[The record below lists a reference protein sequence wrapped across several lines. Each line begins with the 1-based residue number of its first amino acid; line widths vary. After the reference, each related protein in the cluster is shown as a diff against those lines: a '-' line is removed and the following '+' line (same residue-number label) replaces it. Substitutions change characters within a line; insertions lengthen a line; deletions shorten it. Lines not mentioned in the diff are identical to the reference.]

1 MENLHDTLPCF
12 FFNNHKNYPT
22 MMKRA
27 LHQSVVP
34 LMAVVFTLVA
44 ALVCTSCGTDSRHFR
59 IDGRLLHL
67 NQGEF
72 YVYSPDGTINGLDT
86 IKVQAG
92 RFSYE
97 VACDRPMTLMIVFPN
112 FTEQPVFAQP
122 GKSVDLKGDASHLK
136 EMTVKGTED
145 NELMNKFR
153 EMIHNAAP
161 PEMKKCAQLFVEDH
175 PESRVGAY
183 LVDRYFIH
191 DANPDTKTAVR
202 LVDLMIEKQPDN
214 GYLKRQKRQLTAS
227 FVATKGADIPN
238 VLGTT
243 VDGKTIGR
251 VQLTKAPVT
260 VVCALAT
267 WKYES
272 MSQFRRLAAYA
283 ASQQGRVAVV
293 GVSIDASPSL
303 VCSQLASQIG
313 ISDSASGL
321 AFGPSSGSSSG
332 SASGLSSGPSS
343 GSASASAQASSSS
356 RSSSTCY
363 VVCDGKMVESPF
375 FTRLGLT
382 GVPDN
387 IVIKNGRIAAAHL
400 TDNQLTEFIKEKQ
413 K

>member
-1 MENLHDTLPCF
+1 
-12 FFNNHKNYPT
+12 
-22 MMKRA
+22 MKRA

-303 VCSQLASQIG
+303 VRSQLASQIG
-313 ISDSASGL
+313 ISDSSSGL

-332 SASGLSSGPSS
+332 LASGSSS
-343 GSASASAQASSSS
+343 GSASAAAQGSSSS

>member
-1 MENLHDTLPCF
+1 
-12 FFNNHKNYPT
+12 
-22 MMKRA
+22 MKRA

-34 LMAVVFTLVA
+34 LIAVVLTLVA

-136 EMTVKGTED
+136 EMTVKGTKD

-161 PEMKKCAQLFVEDH
+161 PEMKKCAQLFVQDH

-303 VCSQLASQIG
+303 VRSQLASQIG

-332 SASGLSSGPSS
+332 SASGSSSGP
-343 GSASASAQASSSS
+343 ASAAAQGSSSS
-356 RSSSTCY
+356 RSNSTCY

>member
-1 MENLHDTLPCF
+1 
-12 FFNNHKNYPT
+12 

-136 EMTVKGTED
+136 EMTVKGTKD

-153 EMIHNAAP
+153 EMIRNAAP
-161 PEMKKCAQLFVEDH
+161 PEMKKCAQLFVQDH

-202 LVDLMIEKQPDN
+202 LVDLMIEKQPEN

-293 GVSIDASPSL
+293 GVSIDASSSL
-303 VCSQLASQIG
+303 VRSQLASQIG

-332 SASGLSSGPSS
+332 SASGLASGSSSGSS
-343 GSASASAQASSSS
+343 SASASAAAQASSSS

>member
-1 MENLHDTLPCF
+1 
-12 FFNNHKNYPT
+12 

-136 EMTVKGTED
+136 EMTVKGTKD

-153 EMIHNAAP
+153 EMIRNAAP
-161 PEMKKCAQLFVEDH
+161 PEMKKCAQLFVQDH

-202 LVDLMIEKQPDN
+202 LVDLMIEKQPEN

-293 GVSIDASPSL
+293 GVSIDASSSL
-303 VCSQLASQIG
+303 VRSQLASQIG

-332 SASGLSSGPSS
+332 SASGLASGSSSGSS
-343 GSASASAQASSSS
+343 SASASAASQGSSSS

>member
-1 MENLHDTLPCF
+1 
-12 FFNNHKNYPT
+12 

-34 LMAVVFTLVA
+34 LMAVVFTLMA

-97 VACDRPMTLMIVFPN
+97 VACDRTMTLMIVFPN

-136 EMTVKGTED
+136 EMTVKGTKD

-153 EMIHNAAP
+153 EMIRNAAP
-161 PEMKKCAQLFVEDH
+161 PEMKKCAQLFVQDH

-202 LVDLMIEKQPDN
+202 LVDLMIEKQPEN

-303 VCSQLASQIG
+303 VRSQLASQIG

-332 SASGLSSGPSS
+332 SASGLATGLASGSSSGSS
-343 GSASASAQASSSS
+343 SASASAAAQGSSSS

>member
-1 MENLHDTLPCF
+1 
-12 FFNNHKNYPT
+12 

-136 EMTVKGTED
+136 EMTVKGTKD

-153 EMIHNAAP
+153 EMIRNAAP
-161 PEMKKCAQLFVEDH
+161 PEMKKCAQLFVQDH

-202 LVDLMIEKQPDN
+202 LVDLMIEKQPEN

-303 VCSQLASQIG
+303 VRSQLASQIG

-321 AFGPSSGSSSG
+321 AFGPSSSSSSG
-332 SASGLSSGPSS
+332 SASGLASGSSSGSS
-343 GSASASAQASSSS
+343 SASASASAQASSSS

>member
-1 MENLHDTLPCF
+1 
-12 FFNNHKNYPT
+12 
-22 MMKRA
+22 MKRA

-34 LMAVVFTLVA
+34 LIAVVLTLVA

-136 EMTVKGTED
+136 EMTVKGTKD

-161 PEMKKCAQLFVEDH
+161 PEMKKCAQLFVQDH

-303 VCSQLASQIG
+303 VRSQLASQIG

-332 SASGLSSGPSS
+332 SASGSSSGP
-343 GSASASAQASSSS
+343 ASASAQGSSSS

>member
-1 MENLHDTLPCF
+1 
-12 FFNNHKNYPT
+12 

-136 EMTVKGTED
+136 EMTVKGTKD

-153 EMIHNAAP
+153 EMIRNAAP
-161 PEMKKCAQLFVEDH
+161 PEMKKCAHLFVEDH

-202 LVDLMIEKQPDN
+202 LVDLMIEKQPEN

-303 VCSQLASQIG
+303 VRSQLASQIG
-313 ISDSASGL
+313 ISDSASG
-321 AFGPSSGSSSG
+321 PSSGSSSG
-332 SASGLSSGPSS
+332 SASGLASGSSSGSS
-343 GSASASAQASSSS
+343 SASASAAAQGSSSS

>member
-1 MENLHDTLPCF
+1 
-12 FFNNHKNYPT
+12 
-22 MMKRA
+22 MKRT
-27 LHQSVVP
+27 LHQSVVS

-161 PEMKKCAQLFVEDH
+161 PEMKKCAQLFVQDH

-303 VCSQLASQIG
+303 VRSQLASQIG
-313 ISDSASGL
+313 ISDSSSGL
-321 AFGPSSGSSSG
+321 AFGPSSGLASGSSSG
-332 SASGLSSGPSS
+332 SAS
-343 GSASASAQASSSS
+343 AAAQGSSSS

>member
-1 MENLHDTLPCF
+1 
-12 FFNNHKNYPT
+12 

-136 EMTVKGTED
+136 EMTVKGTKD

-153 EMIHNAAP
+153 EMIRNAAP
-161 PEMKKCAQLFVEDH
+161 PEMKKCAQLFVQDH

-202 LVDLMIEKQPDN
+202 LVDLMIEKQPEN

-303 VCSQLASQIG
+303 VRSQLASQIG

-332 SASGLSSGPSS
+332 SASGSSSGSS
-343 GSASASAQASSSS
+343 SASASAAAQGSSSS
-356 RSSSTCY
+356 PSSSTCY

>member
-1 MENLHDTLPCF
+1 
-12 FFNNHKNYPT
+12 
-22 MMKRA
+22 
-27 LHQSVVP
+27 
-34 LMAVVFTLVA
+34 MAVVFTLVA

-161 PEMKKCAQLFVEDH
+161 PEMKKCAQLFVQDH

-283 ASQQGRVAVV
+283 ASQQGRVTVV

-303 VCSQLASQIG
+303 VRSQLASQIG

-332 SASGLSSGPSS
+332 SASGSLS
-343 GSASASAQASSSS
+343 GSASAAAQGSSSS

>member
-1 MENLHDTLPCF
+1 
-12 FFNNHKNYPT
+12 

-34 LMAVVFTLVA
+34 FMAVVFTLVA

-136 EMTVKGTED
+136 EMTVKGTKD

-153 EMIHNAAP
+153 EMISNAAP
-161 PEMKKCAQLFVEDH
+161 PEMKKCAQLFVQDH

-202 LVDLMIEKQPDN
+202 LVDLMIEKQPEN

-303 VCSQLASQIG
+303 VRSQLASQLG
-313 ISDSASGL
+313 ISDSASGSAFGS

-332 SASGLSSGPSS
+332 SASGSSSGSS
-343 GSASASAQASSSS
+343 SASASAAAQGSSSS

>member
-1 MENLHDTLPCF
+1 
-12 FFNNHKNYPT
+12 
-22 MMKRA
+22 MKRA

-34 LMAVVFTLVA
+34 LMAVVLTLVA
-44 ALVCTSCGTDSRHFR
+44 TLVCTSCGTDSRHFR

-136 EMTVKGTED
+136 EMTVKGTKD

-243 VDGKTIGR
+243 VDGRTIGR

-303 VCSQLASQIG
+303 VRSQLASQIG
-313 ISDSASGL
+313 ISDSSSGL
-321 AFGPSSGSSSG
+321 AF
-332 SASGLSSGPSS
+332 GPSS
-343 GSASASAQASSSS
+343 GSASASAQGSSSS

>member
-1 MENLHDTLPCF
+1 
-12 FFNNHKNYPT
+12 

-136 EMTVKGTED
+136 EMTVKGTKD

-153 EMIHNAAP
+153 EMIRNAAP
-161 PEMKKCAQLFVEDH
+161 PEMKKCAQLFVQDH

-202 LVDLMIEKQPDN
+202 LVDLMIEKQPEN

-303 VCSQLASQIG
+303 VRSQLASQIG

-332 SASGLSSGPSS
+332 SASGLASGSSSGSS
-343 GSASASAQASSSS
+343 SASASAAAQASSSS

>member
-1 MENLHDTLPCF
+1 
-12 FFNNHKNYPT
+12 
-22 MMKRA
+22 MKRA

-44 ALVCTSCGTDSRHFR
+44 TLVCTSCGTDSRHFR

-136 EMTVKGTED
+136 EMTVKGTKD

-202 LVDLMIEKQPDN
+202 LVDLMIEKQPEN

-243 VDGKTIGR
+243 VDGRTIGR

-293 GVSIDASPSL
+293 GVSIDASSSL
-303 VCSQLASQIG
+303 VRSQLASQIG

-321 AFGPSSGSSSG
+321 AFGPSSGLASG
-332 SASGLSSGPSS
+332 SSS

-363 VVCDGKMVESPF
+363 IVCDGKMVESPF

>member
-1 MENLHDTLPCF
+1 
-12 FFNNHKNYPT
+12 
-22 MMKRA
+22 MKRA

-136 EMTVKGTED
+136 EMTVKGTKD

-153 EMIHNAAP
+153 EMIRNAAP
-161 PEMKKCAQLFVEDH
+161 PEMKKCAQLFVQDH

-202 LVDLMIEKQPDN
+202 LVDLMIEKQPEN

-303 VCSQLASQIG
+303 VRSQLASQIG

-332 SASGLSSGPSS
+332 SASGSSSGSS
-343 GSASASAQASSSS
+343 SASASASAQGSSSS

>member
-1 MENLHDTLPCF
+1 
-12 FFNNHKNYPT
+12 

-136 EMTVKGTED
+136 EMTVKGTKD

-153 EMIHNAAP
+153 EMIRNAAP
-161 PEMKKCAQLFVEDH
+161 PEMKKCAQLFVQDH

-202 LVDLMIEKQPDN
+202 LVDLMIEKQPEN

-293 GVSIDASPSL
+293 GVSIDASSSL
-303 VCSQLASQIG
+303 VRSQLASQIG

-332 SASGLSSGPSS
+332 SASDSSSGSS
-343 GSASASAQASSSS
+343 SASASAASQGSSSS

>member
-12 FFNNHKNYPT
+12 FFNNHKKYPT

-136 EMTVKGTED
+136 EMTVKGTKD

-161 PEMKKCAQLFVEDH
+161 PEMKKCAQLFVQDH

-303 VCSQLASQIG
+303 VRSQLASQIG

-332 SASGLSSGPSS
+332 SASGSSSGP
-343 GSASASAQASSSS
+343 ASAAAQGSSSS

>member
-1 MENLHDTLPCF
+1 
-12 FFNNHKNYPT
+12 

-136 EMTVKGTED
+136 EMTVKGTKD

-153 EMIHNAAP
+153 EMIRNAAP
-161 PEMKKCAQLFVEDH
+161 PEMKKCAQLFVQDH

-202 LVDLMIEKQPDN
+202 LVDLMIEKQPEN

-227 FVATKGADIPN
+227 FVATKGADIHN

-303 VCSQLASQIG
+303 VRSQLASQIG

-332 SASGLSSGPSS
+332 SASGSSSGSS
-343 GSASASAQASSSS
+343 SASASAAAQGSSSS

>member
-1 MENLHDTLPCF
+1 
-12 FFNNHKNYPT
+12 
-22 MMKRA
+22 MKRA
-27 LHQSVVP
+27 LHQSVVS

-161 PEMKKCAQLFVEDH
+161 PEMKKCAQLFVQDH

-303 VCSQLASQIG
+303 VRSQLASQIG
-313 ISDSASGL
+313 ISDSSSGL

-332 SASGLSSGPSS
+332 LASGSSSGP
-343 GSASASAQASSSS
+343 ASASAQGSSSS

>member
-1 MENLHDTLPCF
+1 
-12 FFNNHKNYPT
+12 

-136 EMTVKGTED
+136 EMTVKGTKD

-153 EMIHNAAP
+153 EMIRNAAP
-161 PEMKKCAQLFVEDH
+161 PEMKKCAQLFVQDH

-202 LVDLMIEKQPDN
+202 LVDLMIEKQPEN

-251 VQLTKAPVT
+251 VQLTKTPVT

-303 VCSQLASQIG
+303 VRSQLASQIG

-332 SASGLSSGPSS
+332 SASGSSSGSS
-343 GSASASAQASSSS
+343 SASASAAAQGSSSS

>member
-1 MENLHDTLPCF
+1 
-12 FFNNHKNYPT
+12 

-136 EMTVKGTED
+136 EMTVKGTKD

-153 EMIHNAAP
+153 EMIRNAAP
-161 PEMKKCAQLFVEDH
+161 PEMKKYAQLFVQDH

-202 LVDLMIEKQPDN
+202 LVDLMIEKQPEN

-238 VLGTT
+238 VFGTT

-293 GVSIDASPSL
+293 GVNIDASSSL
-303 VCSQLASQIG
+303 VRSQLASQIG

-332 SASGLSSGPSS
+332 SASGLASGSSSGSS
-343 GSASASAQASSSS
+343 SASASAASQAYSSS

-382 GVPDN
+382 SVPDN

>member
-1 MENLHDTLPCF
+1 
-12 FFNNHKNYPT
+12 

-34 LMAVVFTLVA
+34 LMAVVFTLMA

-136 EMTVKGTED
+136 EMTVKGTKD

-153 EMIHNAAP
+153 EMIRNAAP
-161 PEMKKCAQLFVEDH
+161 PEMKKCAQLFVQDH

-202 LVDLMIEKQPDN
+202 LVDLMIEKQPEN

-303 VCSQLASQIG
+303 VRSQLASQIG

-332 SASGLSSGPSS
+332 SASGSSSGSS
-343 GSASASAQASSSS
+343 SASASAAAQGSSSI

>member
-1 MENLHDTLPCF
+1 
-12 FFNNHKNYPT
+12 

-136 EMTVKGTED
+136 EMTVKGTKD

-153 EMIHNAAP
+153 EMIRNAAP
-161 PEMKKCAQLFVEDH
+161 PEMKKCAQLFVQDH

-202 LVDLMIEKQPDN
+202 LVDLMIEKQPEN

-293 GVSIDASPSL
+293 GVSIDASSSL
-303 VCSQLASQIG
+303 VRSQLASQIG

-332 SASGLSSGPSS
+332 SASGLASGSSFGSL
-343 GSASASAQASSSS
+343 SASASAAAQGSSSS

>member
-1 MENLHDTLPCF
+1 
-12 FFNNHKNYPT
+12 

-136 EMTVKGTED
+136 EMTVKGTKD

-153 EMIHNAAP
+153 EMIRNAAP
-161 PEMKKCAQLFVEDH
+161 PEMKKCAQLFVQDH

-202 LVDLMIEKQPDN
+202 LVDLMIEKQPEN

-332 SASGLSSGPSS
+332 SSSGLASGSSSGSS
-343 GSASASAQASSSS
+343 SASASAAAQGSSSS

>member
-1 MENLHDTLPCF
+1 
-12 FFNNHKNYPT
+12 
-22 MMKRA
+22 MKRA

-136 EMTVKGTED
+136 EMTVKGTKD

-161 PEMKKCAQLFVEDH
+161 PEMKKCAQLFVQDH

-202 LVDLMIEKQPDN
+202 LVDLMIEKQPEN

-332 SASGLSSGPSS
+332 SASGSLS
-343 GSASASAQASSSS
+343 GSASAAAQGSSSS

>member
-1 MENLHDTLPCF
+1 
-12 FFNNHKNYPT
+12 
-22 MMKRA
+22 MKRA

-34 LMAVVFTLVA
+34 LMAVVLTLVA

-136 EMTVKGTED
+136 EMTVKGTKD

-161 PEMKKCAQLFVEDH
+161 PEMKKCAQLFVQDH

-303 VCSQLASQIG
+303 VRSQLASQLS
-313 ISDSASGL
+313 ISDSASG
-321 AFGPSSGSSSG
+321 SSSG
-332 SASGLSSGPSS
+332 P
-343 GSASASAQASSSS
+343 ASAAAQGSSS

>member
-1 MENLHDTLPCF
+1 
-12 FFNNHKNYPT
+12 

-136 EMTVKGTED
+136 EMTVKGTKD

-153 EMIHNAAP
+153 EMIRNAAP
-161 PEMKKCAQLFVEDH
+161 PEMKKCAQLFVQDH

-202 LVDLMIEKQPDN
+202 LVDLMIEKQPEN

-243 VDGKTIGR
+243 VDGRTIGR

-293 GVSIDASPSL
+293 GVSIDASSSL
-303 VCSQLASQIG
+303 VRSQLASQIG

-321 AFGPSSGSSSG
+321 AFGPSSGPSSGSSSG
-332 SASGLSSGPSS
+332 SASGSSSGSS
-343 GSASASAQASSSS
+343 SASASAAAQGSSSS

>member
-1 MENLHDTLPCF
+1 
-12 FFNNHKNYPT
+12 

-136 EMTVKGTED
+136 EMTVKGTKD

-153 EMIHNAAP
+153 EMIRNAAP
-161 PEMKKCAQLFVEDH
+161 PEMKKCAQLFVQDH

-202 LVDLMIEKQPDN
+202 LVDLMIEKQPEN

-303 VCSQLASQIG
+303 VRSQLASQIG
-313 ISDSASGL
+313 ISDLASGL

-332 SASGLSSGPSS
+332 SASGSSSGSSSGP
-343 GSASASAQASSSS
+343 ASAASQGSSSS

>member
-1 MENLHDTLPCF
+1 
-12 FFNNHKNYPT
+12 

-34 LMAVVFTLVA
+34 LMTVVLTLVA

-332 SASGLSSGPSS
+332 SASGSSSGP
-343 GSASASAQASSSS
+343 ASAAAQGSSSS

-400 TDNQLTEFIKEKQ
+400 TDNQLTEFINEKQ

>member
-1 MENLHDTLPCF
+1 
-12 FFNNHKNYPT
+12 
-22 MMKRA
+22 MKRA
-27 LHQSVVP
+27 LHQSVVS

-161 PEMKKCAQLFVEDH
+161 PEMKKCAQLFVQDH

-303 VCSQLASQIG
+303 VRSQLASQIG

-332 SASGLSSGPSS
+332 SASGSSSGP
-343 GSASASAQASSSS
+343 ASASAQGSSSS

>member
-1 MENLHDTLPCF
+1 
-12 FFNNHKNYPT
+12 
-22 MMKRA
+22 MKRA

-136 EMTVKGTED
+136 EMTVKGTKD

-153 EMIHNAAP
+153 EMIRNAAP
-161 PEMKKCAQLFVEDH
+161 PEMKKCAQLFVQDH

-202 LVDLMIEKQPDN
+202 LVDLMIEKQPEN

-303 VCSQLASQIG
+303 VRSQLASQIG

-332 SASGLSSGPSS
+332 SASGLASGSSFGSL
-343 GSASASAQASSSS
+343 SASASAAAQGSSSS

-382 GVPDN
+382 SVPDN

>member
-1 MENLHDTLPCF
+1 
-12 FFNNHKNYPT
+12 
-22 MMKRA
+22 
-27 LHQSVVP
+27 
-34 LMAVVFTLVA
+34 
-44 ALVCTSCGTDSRHFR
+44 
-59 IDGRLLHL
+59 
-67 NQGEF
+67 
-72 YVYSPDGTINGLDT
+72 
-86 IKVQAG
+86 
-92 RFSYE
+92 
-97 VACDRPMTLMIVFPN
+97 
-112 FTEQPVFAQP
+112 
-122 GKSVDLKGDASHLK
+122 
-136 EMTVKGTED
+136 
-145 NELMNKFR
+145 
-153 EMIHNAAP
+153 
-161 PEMKKCAQLFVEDH
+161 
-175 PESRVGAY
+175 
-183 LVDRYFIH
+183 
-191 DANPDTKTAVR
+191 
-202 LVDLMIEKQPDN
+202 MIEKQPDN

-303 VCSQLASQIG
+303 VRSQLASQIG

-332 SASGLSSGPSS
+332 SASGPSSGP
-343 GSASASAQASSSS
+343 ASAAAQGSSSS

>member
-1 MENLHDTLPCF
+1 
-12 FFNNHKNYPT
+12 

-34 LMAVVFTLVA
+34 LMAVVFTLMA

-136 EMTVKGTED
+136 EMTVKGTKD

-153 EMIHNAAP
+153 EMIRNAAP
-161 PEMKKCAQLFVEDH
+161 PEMKKCAQLFVQDH

-191 DANPDTKTAVR
+191 DANPDPKTAVR
-202 LVDLMIEKQPDN
+202 LVDLMIEKQPEN

-303 VCSQLASQIG
+303 VRSQLASQIG

-332 SASGLSSGPSS
+332 SASGLASGSSSGSS
-343 GSASASAQASSSS
+343 SASASAAAQASSSS

>member
-1 MENLHDTLPCF
+1 
-12 FFNNHKNYPT
+12 

-34 LMAVVFTLVA
+34 LIAVVLTLVA

-97 VACDRPMTLMIVFPN
+97 VACDRPLTLMIVFPN

-136 EMTVKGTED
+136 EMTVKGTKD

-161 PEMKKCAQLFVEDH
+161 PEMKKCAQLFVQDH

-303 VCSQLASQIG
+303 VRSQLASQIG

-332 SASGLSSGPSS
+332 SASGSSSGP
-343 GSASASAQASSSS
+343 ASAAAQGSSSS

>member
-1 MENLHDTLPCF
+1 
-12 FFNNHKNYPT
+12 

-136 EMTVKGTED
+136 EMTVKGTKD

-153 EMIHNAAP
+153 EMIRNAAP
-161 PEMKKCAQLFVEDH
+161 PEMKKCAQLFVQDH

-202 LVDLMIEKQPDN
+202 LVDLMIEKQPEN

-303 VCSQLASQIG
+303 VRSQLASQIG
-313 ISDSASGL
+313 ISDSASGS

-332 SASGLSSGPSS
+332 STSGSSS
-343 GSASASAQASSSS
+343 GSASGSSSGSSSASASAAAQGSSSS

>member
-1 MENLHDTLPCF
+1 
-12 FFNNHKNYPT
+12 

-136 EMTVKGTED
+136 EMTVKGTKD

-153 EMIHNAAP
+153 EMIRNAAP
-161 PEMKKCAQLFVEDH
+161 PEMKKCAQLFVQDH

-202 LVDLMIEKQPDN
+202 LVDLMIEKQPEN

-303 VCSQLASQIG
+303 VRSQLASQIG

-332 SASGLSSGPSS
+332 SASGSSSGSSS
-343 GSASASAQASSSS
+343 GSASAASQGSSSS

-363 VVCDGKMVESPF
+363 VVCDVKMVESPF

>member
-1 MENLHDTLPCF
+1 
-12 FFNNHKNYPT
+12 

-136 EMTVKGTED
+136 EMTVKGTKD

-153 EMIHNAAP
+153 EMIRNAAP
-161 PEMKKCAQLFVEDH
+161 PEMKKCAQLFVQDH

-202 LVDLMIEKQPDN
+202 LVDLMIEKQPEN

-303 VCSQLASQIG
+303 VRSQLASQLG
-313 ISDSASGL
+313 ISDSASGSAFGS

-332 SASGLSSGPSS
+332 SASGSSS
-343 GSASASAQASSSS
+343 GSASGSSSGSSSASAAAQGSSSS